1 MERASETFSIF
12 FYRNLFKGILFIKT
26 RNSIKTIL
34 LNEKNELLLVYT
46 DDKNIRNE
54 TEKYNGGFW
63 QMVGGK
69 IEDGED
75 YISAIKREIFE
86 ETSIVEDKLDI
97 GPIVFK
103 GRMTLNINGEANDIR
118 QSFVVVHHKVA
129 SEVNLK
135 NLTEEEKPV
144 LKKLKWFSY
153 DEIKNCDEIIYPV
166 VLSDYLKDIIDKK
179 YPIEVLEID
188 IAKQPEK

>member
-1 MERASETFSIF
+1 M
-12 FYRNLFKGILFIKT
+12 
-26 RNSIKTIL
+26 
-34 LNEKNELLLVYT
+34 YT

-118 QSFVVVHHKVA
+118 QSFVVVHHKMA

-153 DEIKNCDEIIYPV
+153 DEIKNCNEIIYPV
-166 VLSDYLKDIIDKK
+166 VLPDYLKDIIDKK
-179 YPIEVLEID
+179 YPSEVLEID

>member
-1 MERASETFSIF
+1 M
-12 FYRNLFKGILFIKT
+12 
-26 RNSIKTIL
+26 
-34 LNEKNELLLVYT
+34 YT

-63 QMVGGK
+63 KMVGGK

>member
-1 MERASETFSIF
+1 M
-12 FYRNLFKGILFIKT
+12 
-26 RNSIKTIL
+26 
-34 LNEKNELLLVYT
+34 YT

-63 QMVGGK
+63 QMFGGK

>member
-1 MERASETFSIF
+1 M
-12 FYRNLFKGILFIKT
+12 
-26 RNSIKTIL
+26 
-34 LNEKNELLLVYT
+34 YT

-54 TEKYNGGFW
+54 TEEYNGGFW

>member
-1 MERASETFSIF
+1 MKI
-12 FYRNLFKGILFIKT
+12 
-26 RNSIKTIL
+26 RNSIKAIL

-46 DDKNIRNE
+46 EDKNIKNKNG
-54 TEKYNGGFW
+54 KYNGGFW
-63 QMVGGK
+63 QMIGGK

-75 YISAIKREIFE
+75 YVSAVKREIFE
-86 ETSIVEDKLDI
+86 EASITADKLEI

-103 GRMTLNINGEANDIR
+103 GKMILNINGEPNDIR
-118 QSFVVVHHKVA
+118 QSFVVVRTSM
-129 SEVNLK
+129 SEVILE
-135 NLTEEEKPV
+135 NLTEDEKPV

-166 VLSDYLKDIIDKK
+166 VLPDYLKDIIDNKN
-179 YPIEVLEID
+179 PREVLEID

>member
-1 MERASETFSIF
+1 
-12 FYRNLFKGILFIKT
+12 
-26 RNSIKTIL
+26 
-34 LNEKNELLLVYT
+34 
-46 DDKNIRNE
+46 
-54 TEKYNGGFW
+54 
-63 QMVGGK
+63 MVGGK

-129 SEVNLK
+129 SEVNL
-135 NLTEEEKPV
+135 
-144 LKKLKWFSY
+144 
-153 DEIKNCDEIIYPV
+153 I
-166 VLSDYLKDIIDKK
+166 
-179 YPIEVLEID
+179 
-188 IAKQPEK
+188 